1 MRLSGLLFLR
11 LSYTLYP
18 LFRHIHKP
26 LELIDQNIYNRQKE
40 VEPMENQKMQGSLN
54 PSDKTG
60 PMWDNSNLFP
70 APGDLNR
77 HIVPY
82 DPLQKYLQ
90 EMGKYELLSRE
101 EEEELARRYKELGDM
116 EAGHRLIRANLRL
129 VVKIAMSFY
138 RLWSRNILD
147 LIQEGNLG
155 LVQAL
160 RKFDPYRGVKFS
172 YYAVFWIR
180 AYMLKFLMDNW
191 RLVKIGT
198 TQNQRKL
205 FFKLSKERKLLES
218 QGFDVEPKLLA
229 ERLDVTEEDVM
240 NMSERLASP
249 EVSLDAP
256 RGGEEGGRET
266 YSDALPSPDE
276 ALDEKLFEKARK
288 SAFREKLKKYRE
300 GLTGK
305 KAFIFDERIM
315 REDPL
320 TLEQIGKKYDI
331 SRERVRQIE
340 NQIIGNIKEQMQ
352 KELRRYV

>member
-1 MRLSGLLFLR
+1 
-11 LSYTLYP
+11 
-18 LFRHIHKP
+18 
-26 LELIDQNIYNRQKE
+26 
-40 VEPMENQKMQGSLN
+40 METQKMNPSLN
-54 PSDKTG
+54 VSGETDLTG
-60 PMWDNSNLFP
+60 GTSNLAP
-70 APGDLNR
+70 AAEDLNR
-77 HIVPY
+77 HLVPY
-82 DPLQKYLQ
+82 DPLQRYLQ

-101 EEEELARRYKELGDM
+101 EEEEPAKRYKDLGDM

-129 VVKIAMSFY
+129 VVKIAMSFN
-138 RLWSRNILD
+138 RLWSQNILD

-160 RKFDPYRGVKFS
+160 RTFDPYRGVKFS

-180 AYMLKFLMDNW
+180 AYMLKFLMNNW

-229 ERLDVTEEDVM
+229 QRFNVREEEVM
-240 NMSERLASP
+240 NMSERLAGP

-256 RGGEEGGRET
+256 RGGEEGGES
-266 YSDALPSPDE
+266 YSEALASPE
-276 ALDEKLFEKARK
+276 EELDEKLFEKARK
-288 SAFREKLKKYRE
+288 SALREKLERYRSE
-300 GLTGK
+300 LTGK
-305 KAFIFDERIM
+305 KAYIFDQRIM
-315 REDPL
+315 KDDPL

-340 NQIIGNIKEQMQ
+340 SRIISNIKEQMQ
-352 KELRRYV
+352 KELDHYT